1 MHDIPVLSISLLLK
15 KVNSLLYYKKMFDF
29 FILDIIVK
37 LFVRVNTFSTVL
49 ITDIN
54 IEGFK
59 LKNYS

>member
-1 MHDIPVLSISLLLK
+1 
-15 KVNSLLYYKKMFDF
+15 MFDF

-37 LFVRVNTFSTVL
+37 LFVRVNTFFTVL
-49 ITDIN
+49 ITEIN